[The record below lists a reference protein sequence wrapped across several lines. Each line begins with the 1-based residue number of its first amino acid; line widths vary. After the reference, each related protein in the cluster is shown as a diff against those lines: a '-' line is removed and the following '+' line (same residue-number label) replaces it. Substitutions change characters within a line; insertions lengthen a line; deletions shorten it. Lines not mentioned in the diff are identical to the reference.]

1 MVATMQIHE
10 MSATMTGTDKTAST
24 VRFKLADDAT
34 IDAVDP
40 ITIPT
45 GLSIERNSYH
55 KKLRMFC
62 ETAPGTQVDNLQM
75 YSDGANGFGT
85 GVSVNASNR
94 GVTWAANATALLT
107 DGADLFGFTAGAPMN
122 IDAVD
127 TALLDA
133 TGYGGDI
140 IGLQMLVASTAGP
153 GELTD
158 ETITFSYDEI

>member
-1 MVATMQIHE
+1 MVAAMKIHE

-34 IDAVDP
+34 IDSNNP
-40 ITIPT
+40 ITIPSS
-45 GLSIERNSYH
+45 GENYRRSMH

-62 ETAPGTQVDNLQM
+62 ATAPGTQVDNLQM

-85 GVSVNASNR
+85 GVAVNASNV
-94 GVTWAANATALLT
+94 GVTWAANATSALT
-107 DGADLFGFTAGAPMN
+107 DGADLFGFTSVAPMN

-127 TALLDA
+127 TAAVVA

-140 IGLQMLVASTAGP
+140 VALQMVVASTASP
-153 GELTD
+153 GALTD